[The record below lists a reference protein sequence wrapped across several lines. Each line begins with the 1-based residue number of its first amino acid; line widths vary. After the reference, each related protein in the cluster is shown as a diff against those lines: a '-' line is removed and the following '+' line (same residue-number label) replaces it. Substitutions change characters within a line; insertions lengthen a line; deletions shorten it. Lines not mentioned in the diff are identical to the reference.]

1 MCAHR
6 IDGMAATDRADV
18 AAWRAM
24 LYANDRLLK
33 RLAEEMLR
41 EHDLELSW
49 YEVLMHL
56 AEAGGPINQ
65 RDLHQ
70 RTLMG
75 QSGLSRVLAK
85 MSEDGLVRRVTLAE
99 DRRNLSVEL
108 TDRGRERLRRA
119 APTHLRGIRQWFG
132 DQLTA
137 SQTEAIR
144 AGLQRVL
151 RNLAGEGGAKAKAAE
166 PVAIGPSMLS
176 LSSNAVS
183 TADAIAVR
191 DAVEPLVVTDAARY
205 ATAEDVAD
213 LRRLLS
219 TMTRRLDSPV
229 QFLRADWALHR
240 RIAHISPNA
249 VLHQVYT
256 SLVDTI
262 EDNVD
267 AIVPDKQ
274 HPEYLQ
280 WRLRLHADLVEAIA
294 ESDPSAGAEL
304 ADQHRLTALPD
315 RPGARPH
322 RPPTHPDRPAVG
334 TSALSPP
341 GR

>member
-1 MCAHR
+1 
-6 IDGMAATDRADV
+6 
-18 AAWRAM
+18 
-24 LYANDRLLK
+24 
-33 RLAEEMLR
+33 
-41 EHDLELSW
+41 
-49 YEVLMHL
+49 
-56 AEAGGPINQ
+56 
-65 RDLHQ
+65 
-70 RTLMG
+70 
-75 QSGLSRVLAK
+75 
-85 MSEDGLVRRVTLAE
+85 
-99 DRRNLSVEL
+99 
-108 TDRGRERLRRA
+108 
-119 APTHLRGIRQWFG
+119 
-132 DQLTA
+132 
-137 SQTEAIR
+137 
-144 AGLQRVL
+144 
-151 RNLAGEGGAKAKAAE
+151 
-166 PVAIGPSMLS
+166 
-176 LSSNAVS
+176 
-183 TADAIAVR
+183 
-191 DAVEPLVVTDAARY
+191 
-205 ATAEDVAD
+205 
-213 LRRLLS
+213 
-219 TMTRRLDSPV
+219 MTRRLDSPV

-249 VLHQVYT
+249 VLRQVYT

>member
-1 MCAHR
+1 GSGRTAAPVPISRARPRLSAVMHPVPWASIAPPRVCWGPLRMTCSQSRKPMLAQVLIFLGLWRPASLRGADSMCAHR
-6 IDGMAATDRADV
+6 IDGMAATERADV

-49 YEVLMHL
+49 YEMLMHL

-119 APTHLRGIRQWFG
+119 APLHLQGIKQWFG

-144 AGLQRVL
+144 VGLQRVL
-151 RNLAGEGGAKAKAAE
+151 RTLAGEPGAEPKAVE
-166 PVAIGPSMLS
+166 PVAIG
-176 LSSNAVS
+176 
-183 TADAIAVR
+183 
-191 DAVEPLVVTDAARY
+191 
-205 ATAEDVAD
+205 
-213 LRRLLS
+213 
-219 TMTRRLDSPV
+219 
-229 QFLRADWALHR
+229 
-240 RIAHISPNA
+240 
-249 VLHQVYT
+249 
-256 SLVDTI
+256 
-262 EDNVD
+262 
-267 AIVPDKQ
+267 
-274 HPEYLQ
+274 
-280 WRLRLHADLVEAIA
+280 
-294 ESDPSAGAEL
+294 
-304 ADQHRLTALPD
+304 
-315 RPGARPH
+315 
-322 RPPTHPDRPAVG
+322 
-334 TSALSPP
+334 
-341 GR
+341 